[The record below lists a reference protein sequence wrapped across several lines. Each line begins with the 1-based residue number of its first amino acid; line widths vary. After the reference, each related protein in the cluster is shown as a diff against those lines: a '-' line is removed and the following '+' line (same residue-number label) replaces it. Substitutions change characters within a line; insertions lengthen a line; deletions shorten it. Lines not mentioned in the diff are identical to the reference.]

1 VLTLKFQKPKK
12 GKKKINVK
20 VIATGVVAITLIGIV
35 GISVFKFS
43 GTNPI
48 STRPVSD
55 SVTSVG
61 NGVNKGFSFISNN
74 LGGIFKFKANADK
87 AKKLE
92 KENEKLKDDVI
103 KLNAKLDKVEALEEL
118 KKSLNFV
125 EEEYKANSIA
135 TTVVEKNDGNW
146 YNSMVLAAGKKSGVK
161 KESIIMNGRGLVGL
175 VYEVSDNYSKA
186 ISLLDSKASVSF
198 KLSKNDNSKG
208 IITQNTNIED
218 KEKYNSK
225 GYLQGYM
232 FDSSYDVVQG
242 DVVVTSGL
250 GIFPEGIPIGE
261 VEKVI
266 DDKNNSLKYVVVKPY
281 VNFKNI
287 DDVVVVEPRNIE
299 QRGN

>member
-1 VLTLKFQKPKK
+1 MKFDKNKK
-12 GKKKINVK
+12 VKKRINVK
-20 VIATGVVAITLIGIV
+20 VIATGVVVITLIGIV

-43 GTNPI
+43 GSNPF
-48 STRPVSD
+48 SKRPVSD
-55 SVTSVG
+55 GMTIAGSG
-61 NGVNKGFSFISNN
+61 INKGFSFIS
-74 LGGIFKFKANADK
+74 GGVSDIINFKSNADK
-87 AKKLE
+87 VRELE
-92 KENEKLKDDVI
+92 KENEKLKGEVI
-103 KLNAKLDKVEALEEL
+103 KSNAKLDKVEALEEL

-125 EEEYKANSIA
+125 DESYKATSVA

-146 YNSMVLAAGKKSGVK
+146 YNSMVLGAGKKDGVK
-161 KESIIMNGRGLVGL
+161 KDSIIMNGRGLVGL
-175 VYEVSDNYSKA
+175 VYEASSNYSKA
-186 ISLLDSKASVSF
+186 ISLLDSKASISF
-198 KLSKNDNSKG
+198 KLSKDDNSKG

-266 DDKNNSLKYVVVKPY
+266 DDKNNSLKYVVIKPY

-287 DDVVVVEPRNIE
+287 DDVVIIEPRNLK
-299 QRGN
+299 